1 MHTSAEFEIVKTIKE
16 KFCQVATQPLS
27 KDYFVADIEN
37 KSSQEYILPDGNV
50 LNIGNN
56 IKFAPPEILFNPAKI
71 GLEYPGLPEL
81 MHKAIMNCDIDLRKT
96 LFQTIYLAGGCTSL
110 NNFAKR
116 FHASLKHPTFLNN
129 IKVKVSAPSNR
140 QQSCWIGGST
150 LSSLKAFNSMWI
162 TKNEYHSAGKAILFN

>member
-1 MHTSAEFEIVKTIKE
+1 MEA
-16 KFCQVATQPLS
+16 
-27 KDYFVADIEN
+27 

-56 IKFAPPEILFNPAKI
+56 IKFAPEILFNPAKI

-96 LFQTIYLAGGCTSL
+96 LFQTIYLAGGCTAL

-116 FHASLKHPTFLNN
+116 FHSSLRQPAYSNN
-129 IKVKVSAPSNR
+129 VKIKVSAPSNR
-140 QQSCWIGGST
+140 
-150 LSSLKAFNSMWI
+150 
-162 TKNEYHSAGKAILFN
+162 